1 MTESSTI
8 HDAITAIAPCT
19 VGETPT
25 KRPKAD
31 QFMRKLLR
39 ISDRPES
46 YSDAQVNRIFEASI
60 LISAVR
66 CTLAYVVFPI
76 FAPALYAA
84 TSWGPALGLSVGIVA
99 LFFDVVS
106 IRRFWKSDHRWRW
119 HMTVIYVFV
128 IGLVVTLV
136 VNDVSRLI
144 S

>member
-1 MTESSTI
+1 
-8 HDAITAIAPCT
+8 
-19 VGETPT
+19 
-25 KRPKAD
+25 
-31 QFMRKLLR
+31 MRKLLR
-39 ISDRPES
+39 IPDRPES